1 METPAQTKA
10 RIGAITAGM
19 STSPTRPSAM
29 IALSPLAATAAPT
42 TPPIRAW
49 EEEEGSPKYHV
60 ATFQEIAPI
69 RPANTVVVV
78 FEPDSTMPL
87 ATTAATLIDRNAPA
101 KFSSAAAVTATRGG
115 RARVEIDVATTLAV
129 SWNPLVKSNASAVA
143 MTSTMMMSLCT
154 ARPRSAVLDH
164 DALEGVRDGLAR
176 VDRRLE
182 ALVDVFPAQHDHGI
196 DAIVEQGRHGL
207 PGHPVAVVLQPVD
220 LHREGA
226 DVGEVAQA
234 GHGLLDLPRAL
245 QEDVG
250 QPLGLLHRRL
260 DLVQAEV
267 VGHLL
272 GQIDDVVQPGGQLD
286 DVLALD
292 RRDERLIEPA
302 DDVVGDAIAL
312 VLAHEDVPGP
322 LARLRVVAQH
332 LVEQVGRANVV
343 RGRLLEEVEEL
354 ALLGSEDARQPGHE
368 GGSLDPA
375 TGGDVRLQPGS
386 EALQFG
392 GVDRVDVLGAREGAG
407 AHVGGV
413 LAHGGDHVALEVGEA
428 LGEAGREAL
437 VDAQQVVEDQDLA
450 VGRRAGADADHGDL
464 HVGHELLDHR
474 RRDGLE
480 DDGEAA
486 RLLDGEGIASHVERS
501 LGRAALGPVAAER

>member
-1 METPAQTKA
+1 METPAATKA
-10 RIGAITAGM
+10 RMGAMMAGI

-78 FEPDSTMPL
+78 IEPDSTMPL

-101 KFSSAAAVTATRGG
+101 KFSSAASVTATRGG
-115 RARVEIDVATTLAV
+115 TARVEIDVATTLAV
-129 SWNPLVKSNASAVA
+129 SWKPLVKSNASAVA
-143 MTSTMMMSLCT
+143 MTSTMMMSFCT

-176 VDRRLE
+176 VDRGLE
-182 ALVDVFPAQHDHGI
+182 ALVDVLPAQHDHRI
-196 DAIVEQGRHGL
+196 DAVVEQGGHGF
-207 PGHPVAVVLQPVD
+207 PGHAVAVVLQPVD
-220 LHREGA
+220 LDREGV
-226 DVGEVAQA
+226 DVGEGAQA
-234 GHGLLDLPRAL
+234 GHRLLDLPRGL

-250 QPLGLLHRRL
+250 QALGLLHRRL

-272 GQIDDVVQPGGQLD
+272 GQVDDVVQARGELD

-292 RRDERLIEPA
+292 RRDERLVEPV
-302 DDVVGDAIAL
+302 DDVVGDPVAL

-332 LVEQVGRANVV
+332 LVEQVGRADVV
-343 RGRLLEEVEEL
+343 RSRLLEEVEEL
-354 ALLGSEDARQPGHE
+354 ALLGGEDAREPGHE
-368 GGSLDPA
+368 GGSLDAAP
-375 TGGDVRLQPGS
+375 GGDRSSTTRLGSAPVRRRRS
-386 EALQFG
+386 S
-392 GVDRVDVLGAREGAG
+392 RRARGP
-407 AHVGGV
+407 
-413 LAHGGDHVALEVGEA
+413 
-428 LGEAGREAL
+428 
-437 VDAQQVVEDQDLA
+437 
-450 VGRRAGADADHGDL
+450 GRRRSA
-464 HVGHELLDHR
+464 R
-474 RRDGLE
+474 RR
-480 DDGEAA
+480 
-486 RLLDGEGIASHVERS
+486 RTRP
-501 LGRAALGPVAAER
+501 RRRPCRP